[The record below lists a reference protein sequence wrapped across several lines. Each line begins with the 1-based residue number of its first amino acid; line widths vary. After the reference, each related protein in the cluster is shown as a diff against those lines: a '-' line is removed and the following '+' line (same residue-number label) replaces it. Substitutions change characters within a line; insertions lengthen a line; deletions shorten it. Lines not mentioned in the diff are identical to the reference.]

1 MKRIALIGNPNVGK
15 TMLFNR
21 LTGSKQHVGNWPGV
35 TVERKEGSAVLPD
48 GSKLHV
54 TDLPGVYSLT
64 PYSIEEKVSRSFV
77 MMEQPDVIV
86 DIVDATN
93 LERNLYLT
101 TQLLDLGR
109 PVVVALNMMDE
120 LRASGSTLDVE
131 LLSERIGVPVVPVVA
146 LTGEGLPELLATI
159 QAQESV
165 DEFETPQLPADLVI
179 EIPPEEELTRLTE
192 ARYERIGRVMPGV
205 IVQSEADRSMRSKSD
220 KLDRAITHPLAAVP
234 IFLAVVFLIFHLT
247 FGENL
252 FFLGSILGEGFAMPG
267 PGVWLQGLM
276 EEGVAWLAGAV
287 QPLFVPGSWAESL
300 IITGVIPGVGAV
312 LSFVPQILLLFLFL
326 QVLEDSGY
334 MARAAFIMDRFM
346 RRFGLTGKSFVPML
360 MGFGCS
366 VPAVMAA
373 RTMETEN
380 DRKLTMLLVPFMSC
394 GAKAPIFI
402 VLTSAFFAQ
411 YADIVVFGLYLGGI
425 LMAVATGLIFKK
437 FVFKSEAAPF
447 FIELPSYRLPR
458 LQPVAIAVGEKLK
471 DYVVRAGTIIFAMS
485 VVIWFFQSYDMQ
497 LQPVDVTESML
508 ASFGSAI
515 APIFSPLGFGE
526 WRPAISLI
534 TGFAA
539 KEAVI
544 GTMGILYGV
553 GEEGALEG
561 GLLGHEVLAADF
573 TGLSALAFLVFALLY
588 IPCMATVATV
598 QKEAGTKWMWVV
610 IGWTTGIAYVM
621 ALLVYQ
627 VGSLLGFS

>member
-526 WRPAISLI
+526 WRPAVSLI

-627 VGSLLGFS
+627 VGSLLGFA